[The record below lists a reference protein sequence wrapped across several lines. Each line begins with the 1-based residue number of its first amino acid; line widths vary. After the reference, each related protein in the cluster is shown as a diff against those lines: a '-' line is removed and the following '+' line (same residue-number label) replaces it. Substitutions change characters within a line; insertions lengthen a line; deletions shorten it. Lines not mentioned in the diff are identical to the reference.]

1 MNFGKTLIINK
12 MAKKKKSYPDVFP
25 SLEKKITITLEET
38 AVRTEI
44 QNLTTLEILGI
55 LEYQKLTYLTELNKK
70 NESNS

>member
-1 MNFGKTLIINK
+1 